1 VNKAPAPWPGS
12 AFSIPSTSFVS
23 VVAYGTIE
31 SGNAVLAGSGDP
43 AAGILAGYNPDYSD
57 TANGNVQGNV
67 SIDDYASILAPV
79 GTDGIRGIN
88 YGTGTVTIIAEAG
101 ATITAGRYGIA
112 AFGYDGGDV
121 SVTNYATVT
130 GTTAAINA
138 TTTSTGTVVINNY
151 GNLTG
156 DVSSY
161 NATFSNEAAANWSL
175 NGINAFTGISS
186 LVNDGAIQSNGTS
199 EISGLS
205 SITNS
210 GTIEVQSGS
219 LKLDAGISGT
229 GALIIE
235 VGSTLELTSAVSSGQ
250 IVTFT
255 STTGTLKLD
264 NAQSFHGTVTG
275 LGTLDG
281 TQANSDQ
288 IDLANIN
295 RNSASFGEQFNSAS
309 DTLTVSDGANTAVI
323 QLTGSYSSSSFK
335 FVDDGNEIGGV
346 SGTSGTIVY
355 DPPAP
360 ASPHSTANSTIV
372 AIAGSAVNDVFV
384 FAPTSSGPAVEHT
397 ISDFVMGLDKI
408 DIRQFSNVSALHLP
422 IETQQGSDTLVT
434 LDSHDS
440 LLLKNVT
447 AANLHASDFLLHA

>member
-1 VNKAPAPWPGS
+1 
-12 AFSIPSTSFVS
+12 
-23 VVAYGTIE
+23 VAYGTIE

-43 AAGILAGYNPDYSD
+43 AAGILAGYDPNNTD

-121 SVTNYATVT
+121 SVTNYATVA

-138 TTTSTGTVVINNY
+138 TTTSTGTVIINNY

-161 NATFSNEAAANWSL
+161 NATFSNEAAADWSL
-175 NGINAFTGISS
+175 NGINAFTGISN
-186 LVNDGAIQSNGTS
+186 LVNDGAIKSNGTS

-219 LKLDAGISGT
+219 LKLDAGVSGT

-235 VGSTLELTSAVSSGQ
+235 AGSTLELTSAMSSGQ
-250 IVTFT
+250 VVTFT

-295 RNSASFGEQFNSAS
+295 RNSASFSEQFNSAS
-309 DTLTVSDGANTAVI
+309 DTLTVSDGTNTAVI
-323 QLTGSYSSSSFK
+323 QLTGNYSSGSFN
-335 FVDDGNEIGGV
+335 FVDDGNEIGSV

-355 DPPAP
+355 DPPVTTP
-360 ASPHSTANSTIV
+360 PHNPTVGNTI
-372 AIAGSAVNDVFV
+372 AAMAESAAKDVFV
-384 FAPTSSGPAVEHT
+384 FAPTSSRLALEHT
-397 ISDFVMGLDKI
+397 ISDFVIGLDKI
-408 DIRQFSNVSALHLP
+408 DIRQFGNVFDSHLP

-440 LLLKNVT
+440 LLLKNVI